1 VYDLAHAAA
10 LFGLPFARASTRG
23 ALAEGLREALARP
36 GVTVIEA
43 VVPPSGA
50 AEQSRRLAKQLADAF
65 GAGTTEDVY

>member
-23 ALAEGLREALARP
+23 ALAEALRETLGRP

-50 AEQSRRLAKQLADAF
+50 AEQNRRLGERLRESAT
-65 GAGTTEDVY
+65 GGTG